1 MIGDISPTCSLRI
14 ILGLMNVSQLECVS
28 LCTQSLANEM
38 FNAVFVMEFA
48 YCSYGFKTI
57 TTIKSWTA
65 TASPLKKYTR
75 L

>member
-38 FNAVFVMEFA
+38 FNAVFV
-48 YCSYGFKTI
+48 
-57 TTIKSWTA
+57 
-65 TASPLKKYTR
+65 
-75 L
+75 